1 MQIIIDIFDFIAT
14 QILSAYSIIL
24 GIVALV
30 GLLLLKRP
38 AHQVIS
44 GVIKTI
50 VGVLI
55 IGAGAGVLVG
65 GISPL
70 TNIIN
75 HVLGVEGVLPTNEA
89 ALPFALERFGQIG
102 SLVMV
107 GGFILNVIL
116 ARVTKYKFIYLTG
129 HIMLYVSLFVV
140 IVLNA
145 TMGLTGWQLWLLGTI
160 VMGLYFTLM
169 PALVYPGTK
178 AITGGE
184 KFSVGHTG
192 DFSYWF
198 SYVTGKLFKKGTK
211 SAEEFNLPKSLS
223 FFRDTTS
230 GLAVTVLPLYLILT
244 LVSYKYVAAEVAG
257 SQNPIIFAIM
267 SSLTFAAGM
276 TIVLAGVRM
285 MLGEIM
291 PAFAG
296 ISEKLVPGAVPA
308 FDCPVVFPYAPTAL
322 LFGFL
327 AMFAGM
333 IVGTGLQLG
342 LSTLYVILPGVV
354 PAFFAGGTSGIFGN
368 ATGGWKGAIF
378 GPFIMGVVMAIG
390 TGWLIPLTG
399 DLYKTGATFGD
410 PFYATVGLAFAKW
423 GDFVGKGGVLG
434 IIAIAVAVVLVI
446 LVFAM
451 SRKYKEIEEEVKEV
465 AE

>member
-1 MQIIIDIFDFIAT
+1 MQIILDIFDFIGT

-50 VGVLI
+50 VGVLM

-65 GISPL
+65 GIAPL

-75 HVLGVEGVLPTNEA
+75 HVLGVSGVLPTNEA

-145 TMGLTGWQLWLLGTI
+145 TIGLTGWKLWALGTV

-184 KFSVGHTG
+184 NSQSVTPAIFPTG
-192 DFSYWF
+192 FL
-198 SYVTGKLFKKGTK
+198 YVTGKLFKKNANPPRNST
-211 SAEEFNLPKSLS
+211 LPKGLS

-230 GLAVTVLPLYLILT
+230 GLAVTVPT
-244 LVSYKYVAAEVAG
+244 VSH
-257 SQNPIIFAIM
+257 PD
-267 SSLTFAAGM
+267 L
-276 TIVLAGVRM
+276 
-285 MLGEIM
+285 
-291 PAFAG
+291 
-296 ISEKLVPGAVPA
+296 
-308 FDCPVVFPYAPTAL
+308 CL
-322 LFGFL
+322 L
-327 AMFAGM
+327 
-333 IVGTGLQLG
+333 
-342 LSTLYVILPGVV
+342 
-354 PAFFAGGTSGIFGN
+354 
-368 ATGGWKGAIF
+368 
-378 GPFIMGVVMAIG
+378 
-390 TGWLIPLTG
+390 
-399 DLYKTGATFGD
+399 
-410 PFYATVGLAFAKW
+410 
-423 GDFVGKGGVLG
+423 
-434 IIAIAVAVVLVI
+434 
-446 LVFAM
+446 
-451 SRKYKEIEEEVKEV
+451 
-465 AE
+465 

>member
-1 MQIIIDIFDFIAT
+1 MQIILDIFDFIGT

-50 VGVLI
+50 VGVLM

-65 GISPL
+65 GIAPL

-75 HVLGVEGVLPTNEA
+75 HVLGVSGVLPTNEA

-145 TMGLTGWQLWLLGTI
+145 TIGLTGWKLWALGTV

-198 SYVTGKLFKKGTK
+198 SYVTGKLFKKNAK
-211 SAEEFNLPKSLS
+211 SAEEFNLPKGLS

-244 LVSYKYVAAEVAG
+244 FVSYKYVAAEVAG

-267 SSLTFAAGM
+267 SSLTFAAG
-276 TIVLAGVRM
+276 ISFWLASV
-285 MLGEIM
+285 
-291 PAFAG
+291 
-296 ISEKLVPGAVPA
+296 
-308 FDCPVVFPYAPTAL
+308 
-322 LFGFL
+322 
-327 AMFAGM
+327 
-333 IVGTGLQLG
+333 
-342 LSTLYVILPGVV
+342 
-354 PAFFAGGTSGIFGN
+354 
-368 ATGGWKGAIF
+368 
-378 GPFIMGVVMAIG
+378 
-390 TGWLIPLTG
+390 
-399 DLYKTGATFGD
+399 
-410 PFYATVGLAFAKW
+410 
-423 GDFVGKGGVLG
+423 
-434 IIAIAVAVVLVI
+434 
-446 LVFAM
+446 
-451 SRKYKEIEEEVKEV
+451 
-465 AE
+465 